1 MTFILLIVP
10 SKLYRRIIDIR
21 KNVKIILIVIFMNH
35 RVTNVK
41 SLQIHYWFLFKQDHI
56 CVREYEKFIPIP
68 NIWYMKYFY
77 IIFEG
82 ELSKYF
88 TSNQLQDRQIDLE
101 KRAQRSW

>member
-21 KNVKIILIVIFMNH
+21 KNVKVILIVIFMNH

-56 CVREYEKFIPIP
+56 CVREYEKFIPIS
-68 NIWYMKYFY
+68 YMKYFY

-88 TSNQLQDRQIDLE
+88 TSNQPQDRQIDLE
-101 KRAQRSW
+101 KCAQRSW